1 MEASAA
7 VSSLVAPLLPHLCA
21 PNHLGALWSA
31 VLAADAPPQTAAAAG
46 PLAIVFCELIN
57 ADGGGAGGAGGDGG
71 QALSGLA
78 FASDAVPRLWGSR
91 RRGGRVGRRRGRRT
105 AVHLLPRVLA
115 GARPPTHRA
124 PTAPL
129 TTHHPPLTAHRP
141 PPAPQALVVLE
152 DDELLH
158 RPFGAQQLRP
168 LCDSLK
174 EAALSLDW
182 SRHERH
188 RHRPARRRRRLV
200 VVVVGVGGGGR
211 GAGGAAGLTASV
223 APAAV

>member
-78 FASDAVPRLWGSR
+78 FASDAVPRLWGLAAARRAGGAAPRAAPCCASSASRSR
-91 RRGGRVGRRRGRRT
+91 RRT
-105 AVHLLPRVLA
+105 PS
-115 GARPPTHRA
+115 THR
-124 PTAPL
+124 APL
-129 TTHHPPLTAHRP
+129 TTHHSPPTATATTAHRP
-141 PPAPQALVVLE
+141 PQALVVLE

-188 RHRPARRRRRLV
+188 RHRPAPAAAALV
-200 VVVVGVGGGGR
+200 VVVVGGGGGGR